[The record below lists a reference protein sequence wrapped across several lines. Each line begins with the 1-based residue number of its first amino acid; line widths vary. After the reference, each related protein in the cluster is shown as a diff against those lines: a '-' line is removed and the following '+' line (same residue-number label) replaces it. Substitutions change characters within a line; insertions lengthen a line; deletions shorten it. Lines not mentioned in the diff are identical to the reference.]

1 MLWRTPTAVHILLRP
16 GVHFKPIKCNALL
29 TDWNLRQTRPNFPVK
44 SVLVHAQ
51 VAGSIAQPDESR
63 EKNRHV
69 LAPQIHRS
77 NLFPD
82 MAQLLANGQADT
94 LIGLLLRLG
103 QLIFGRPARMWRW
116 PAREFQVALLGI
128 GVAQAMHFR

>member
-1 MLWRTPTAVHILLRP
+1 MLWRTPTAIHILLRP
-16 GVHFKPIKCNALL
+16 GVHFKSIKCNALL

-82 MAQLLANGQADT
+82 MAQLLANSQPSP
-94 LIGLLLRLG
+94 LIGLPLGLGELR
-103 QLIFGRPARMWRW
+103 FGRPTAMGGV
-116 PAREFQVALLGI
+116 PAG
-128 GVAQAMHFR
+128 

>member
-29 TDWNLRQTRPNFPVK
+29 TDWNLCQTRPNFPVE

-51 VAGSIAQPDESR
+51 VAGSTAQTDESR
-63 EKNRHV
+63 EKNGHV

-77 NLFPD
+77 NLLPD
-82 MAQLLANGQADT
+82 MTQLLVNIQPSPP
-94 LIGLLLRLG
+94 IGLPLGLGELR
-103 QLIFGRPARMWRW
+103 FGRPASMGGV
-116 PAREFQVALLGI
+116 PAGEFQVALLGI
-128 GVAQAMHFR
+128 GMTQAMHFR